1 MRCNGLAS
9 HVSAL
14 FKEMLCLCKTRKQKY
29 QQIHFLVQSQ
39 SINNSETE
47 HNSPLVVL
55 MMQLIKKRSEIF
67 DLFDGMRDF
76 SLLEKSV
83 QHNTSCAR
91 RNTEQ
96 GCWNAT
102 ASSHPGAQKAEKH
115 HKMTKELKSYYP
127 RC

>member
-39 SINNSETE
+39 SVNNSETKQFSFSCTDDTI
-47 HNSPLVVL
+47 N
-55 MMQLIKKRSEIF
+55 KKKKWSEIF

-83 QHNTSCAR
+83 QHNRSCAR

-96 GCWNAT
+96 GCWNTT
-102 ASSHPGAQKAEKH
+102 AASHPGAQ
-115 HKMTKELKSYYP
+115 TYQT
-127 RC
+127 